1 MCKRI
6 KSCFWHKTATVCQLF
21 VCDYLCLHQPKLRVR
36 RNRMLMH
43 SIALFSH
50 FYVKIK
56 KHAQILSDAV
66 AEIME
71 LGEAELLDSLVL
83 INIVPGISVVVQSLV
98 HF

>member
-1 MCKRI
+1 
-6 KSCFWHKTATVCQLF
+6 
-21 VCDYLCLHQPKLRVR
+21 
-36 RNRMLMH
+36 MLMH